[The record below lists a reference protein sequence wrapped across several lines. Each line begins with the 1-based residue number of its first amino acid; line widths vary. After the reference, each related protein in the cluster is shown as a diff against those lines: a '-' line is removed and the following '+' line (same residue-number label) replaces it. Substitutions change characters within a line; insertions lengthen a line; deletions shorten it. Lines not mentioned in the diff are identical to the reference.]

1 VTGDGA
7 RAHWFEDLAD
17 HLGPAYLRYSFTKGT
32 EQEAAFLVDTLALT
46 PSSRVLDV
54 GCGPGVLTAP
64 LVERCGADRVAAV
77 DPSPPFVAAARERF
91 AGVDVREAAAE
102 ALPFDDDAFDVAL
115 AQLVVHFMRD
125 PVAGIREMARVA
137 KHGGVVAACVWDFG
151 GDRGPLGPFWPA
163 AREIRPDVDDES
175 HRAGARQGHLVQL
188 FTEAGLEDIREADLS
203 VTRTYPSFEDWWTSF
218 TGGVGPAGAFYAS
231 LDGAEKAALEASCR
245 DRLPDGSF
253 TLTAHAWAAR
263 GRAR

>member
-1 VTGDGA
+1 MSFDVAAESYDRFMGGWSRQLSPLLA
-7 RAHWFEDLAD
+7 DLA
-17 HLGPAYLRYSFTKGT
+17 
-32 EQEAAFLVDTLALT
+32 EVAAGQ
-46 PSSRVLDV
+46 RVLDV
-54 GCGPGVLTAP
+54 GCGPGSLIGE
-64 LVERCGADRVAAV
+64 LVARVGAENLAAI
-77 DPSPPFVAAARERF
+77 DPSPPFVEAARARYP
-91 AGVDVREAAAE
+91 GVDVRLGSAE
-102 ALPFDDDAFDVAL
+102 LLPFHARTFDAAL

-188 FTEAGLEDIREADLS
+188 FTDAGLEDVGEAELA
-203 VTRTYPSFEDWWTSF
+203 VTRTYPSFEDWWTTF
-218 TGGVGPAGAFYAS
+218 TRGVGPAGTFYAS
-231 LDGAEKAALEASCR
+231 LDPGEQSTLEARCR
-245 DRLPDGSF
+245 DLLPAGSF

>member
-1 VTGDGA
+1 MSFDVAAESYDRFMGGWSRQLSPLLA
-7 RAHWFEDLAD
+7 DLA
-17 HLGPAYLRYSFTKGT
+17 
-32 EQEAAFLVDTLALT
+32 EVAAGQ
-46 PSSRVLDV
+46 RVLDV
-54 GCGPGVLTAP
+54 GCGPGSLIGE
-64 LVERCGADRVAAV
+64 LVARVGAENLAAI
-77 DPSPPFVAAARERF
+77 DPSPPFVEAARARYP
-91 AGVDVREAAAE
+91 GVDVRLGSAE
-102 ALPFDDDAFDVAL
+102 LLPFHARTFDAAL

-188 FTEAGLEDIREADLS
+188 FTDAGLEDVGEAELA
-203 VTRTYPSFEDWWTSF
+203 VTRTYPSFEDWWTTF
-218 TGGVGPAGAFYAS
+218 TRGVGPAGTFYAS
-231 LDGAEKAALEASCR
+231 LDPGEQSTLEARCR
-245 DRLPDGSF
+245 ELLPVGSF